1 MILVSLG
8 AVLVGCLLFSS
19 AYLLWMQRQR
29 LRQNSFRKE
38 SVKLE
43 LEPFDELEIDFE
55 EEEVQRRNLLVHI
68 DV

>member
-1 MILVSLG
+1 MIFVYLG

-29 LRQNSFRKE
+29 LRQYKYKKE
-38 SVKLE
+38 NIKLE
-43 LEPFDELEIDFE
+43 LEPFDELEVDFE
-55 EEEVQRRNLLVHI
+55 EEEVQRKNLLIHI

>member
-1 MILVSLG
+1 MILVYLG

-19 AYLLWMQRQR
+19 AYLLWMHRQR
-29 LRQNSFRKE
+29 LRQNGYRKE

-55 EEEVQRRNLLVHI
+55 EEEIQRRNLLVHI

>member
-1 MILVSLG
+1 MILVYLG

-19 AYLLWMQRQR
+19 AYMLWMHRQR
-29 LRQNSFRKE
+29 LRRYKYKKQN
-38 SVKLE
+38 VKLE

-55 EEEVQRRNLLVHI
+55 EEEVQRKTLLINI

>member
-1 MILVSLG
+1 MIFVYLG

-29 LRQNSFRKE
+29 LRQYKYKKDNI
-38 SVKLE
+38 KLE
-43 LEPFDELEIDFE
+43 LEPFDELEVDFE
-55 EEEVQRRNLLVHI
+55 EEEVQRKNLLIHI